1 MTEALLRDGLAA
13 LGLDQR
19 VPAEAPSLLDR
30 YLRAMLERNR
40 VMNLPAITDPA
51 EAVRLHA
58 LDCAALLQFADFGG
72 GSLIDVGSGAGFPG
86 AALKILVPSLDVT
99 LLDAQQKRVEFL
111 SEACQALGLAGI
123 RAVHGR
129 AEALG
134 RDGASRERFDFAAAR
149 AVASLPVLCE
159 LCLPFVKVGGRFLAM
174 KSVESGGELEQ
185 ARNALKVLGAGE
197 AEIHDY
203 AIPGTDVTH
212 RLIVIHK
219 IRPAPEK
226 YPRSFGKLKKNPL

>member
-40 VMNLPAITDPA
+40 VMNLTAITDPE
-51 EAVRLHA
+51 EAARLHA
-58 LDCAALLQFADFGG
+58 LDCAALLRFADFGG

-86 AALKILVPSLDVT
+86 AALKILVPSLRVT
-99 LLDAQQKRVEFL
+99 LLDAQRKRVDFL
-111 SEACQALGLAGI
+111 HETCQALGLEGI

-129 AEALG
+129 AEELG
-134 RDGASRERFDFAAAR
+134 RDGAYRERFDFAAAR

-159 LCLPFVKVGGRFLAM
+159 LSLPFVKVGGRFLAM

-185 ARNALKVLGAGE
+185 ARNALKVLGAGG
-197 AEIHDY
+197 AEIRDY

-219 IRPAPEK
+219 IRPTPEK
-226 YPRSFGKLKKNPL
+226 YPRGFGKIKKNPL